1 MVKQLWVERYRPKTL
16 NDVIFAKASI
26 RETFEA
32 FIKDGSIPHLLIY
45 GQPGIGK
52 SSLSS
57 VLINELRVNPSDVL
71 RIPCSD
77 EKIEAMREKVRV
89 FASTIPYGQFKVV
102 QLEEIDY
109 LGHDAMALLRSL
121 IEDSQDTCRFIA
133 TCNYVTKV
141 IPPLR
146 SRFDEVEFTKPSFD
160 DVLERAAHILE
171 TEGVRFKVDDLQR
184 VVLAGY
190 PDLRKVTLLLE
201 RCSKTGT
208 LLITENQQVD
218 DWKLGLLPLLQ
229 AGDAAGARKLVCAN
243 ATREEVSEVFRF
255 IYDSLPK
262 LPKFKQHEAQV
273 IVLLAQYQYQAAF
286 VADHEINLAAFFVE
300 IGALL

>member
-1 MVKQLWVERYRPKTL
+1 MPKQLWVERYRPKTL
-16 NDVIFAKASI
+16 NDVIFPKPSVKD
-26 RETFEA
+26 TFRS
-32 FIKDGSIPHLLIY
+32 FIVDGSIPHLLIY
-45 GQPGIGK
+45 GQHGIGK
-52 SSLSS
+52 SSLSNA
-57 VLINELRVNPSDVL
+57 LISDLKVNSSDVL

-77 EKIEAMREKVRV
+77 EKIEAMRDKVRV
-89 FASTIPYGQFKVV
+89 FASTIPYGKFKVV

-133 TCNYVTKV
+133 TCNYITKV

-146 SRFDEVEFTKPSFD
+146 SRFDEFEFTKPPFD
-160 DVLERAAHILE
+160 DVLERAAAILE
-171 TEGVRFKVDDLQR
+171 TENIKFKVDDLQR

-208 LLITENQQVD
+208 LQITEEQQVN

-229 AGDAAGARKLVCAN
+229 AGDVDGARKLVCSS
-243 ATREEVSEVFRF
+243 ATREEVNEVFRF
-255 IYDSLPK
+255 IYDNLHKVPK
-262 LPKFKQHEAQV
+262 LKQHEAQV

-286 VADHEINLAAFFVE
+286 VADHEINIAACLVE
-300 IGALL
+300 IGAL